1 MTTQPPAGTIVR
13 IDKFLTAPGVT
24 WTVVGP
30 TRHHYAVVVRESQF
44 NTTVHVNLSE
54 IEVA

>member
-1 MTTQPPAGTIVR
+1 MTEQPPAGTIVNVP
-13 IDKFLTAPGVT
+13 KFKTDPGVT

-30 TRHHYAVVVRESQF
+30 TRHHYAVVVRESQY
-44 NTTVHVNLSE
+44 NTTVHVNIND

>member
-1 MTTQPPAGTIVR
+1 VTTQPPAGTIVR
-13 IDKFLTAPGVT
+13 IAKFLTAPGVT